1 MLGVGWAGLHLVP
14 CSYAGT
20 AWVVRAAV
28 LQEQWEWD
36 GSREGFVCLQESWAA
51 SVQLEFARWG
61 IFFQLQARSE
71 QRGWHGW
78 RLTRS
83 GPVEPEGGN
92 GGLAFSLAWQ
102 RSARHK
108 DWGKTRSFVLF
119 CFEMSSLSRLQT
131 DLHVVEKHS
140 ESAFQSILLWV
151 LPEGSG
157 GGRRHPHLAG
167 PPAARHSH

>member
-1 MLGVGWAGLHLVP
+1 MLGAGWAGLHLVP
-14 CSYAGT
+14 CSHAGT

-28 LQEQWEWD
+28 LREQQEWD
-36 GSREGFVCLQESWAA
+36 GSREGSVCLQESWAA
-51 SVQLEFARWG
+51 SVQLECARWG
-61 IFFQLQARSE
+61 ISFQLQARSE

-78 RLTRS
+78 SLT
-83 GPVEPEGGN
+83 GPGSVEPEGWN
-92 GGLAFSLAWQ
+92 GGLVLSLAWQ

-108 DWGKTRSFVLF
+108 DWGKTQSFVPL
-119 CFEMSSLSRLQT
+119 CFEMSSLSRLQA
-131 DLHVVEKHS
+131 DLHVAGKHS

-167 PPAARHSH
+167 PPAARRGH